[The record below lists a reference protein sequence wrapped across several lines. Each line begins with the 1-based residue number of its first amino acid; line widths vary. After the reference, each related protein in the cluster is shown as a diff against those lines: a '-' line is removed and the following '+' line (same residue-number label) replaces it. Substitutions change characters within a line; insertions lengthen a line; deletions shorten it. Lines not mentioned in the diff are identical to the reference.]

1 MLISCQISPFCTER
15 LVQHAGTARA
25 LDSNIT
31 EKRNTV
37 ALLETEREA
46 FLRELMVIK
55 ERVDAAKDGFV
66 LSQPDKMNIHLQSI
80 GNLLIWRN

>member
-1 MLISCQISPFCTER
+1 MISYQTSPFCTER
-15 LVQHAGTARA
+15 YVQHAGTARA

-66 LSQPDKMNIHLQSI
+66 PSQPDRINIHLQSI
-80 GNLLIWRN
+80 GNHLIWRN

>member
-1 MLISCQISPFCTER
+1 LYQN
-15 LVQHAGTARA
+15 TASA
-25 LDSNIT
+25 KVLDSNIA

-55 ERVDAAKDGFV
+55 ERVDAAKEGFV
-66 LSQPDKMNIHLQSI
+66 FPVPLSDGYARAHVY
-80 GNLLIWRN
+80 

>member
-1 MLISCQISPFCTER
+1 MQY
-15 LVQHAGTARA
+15 AGTARA

-66 LSQPDKMNIHLQSI
+66 LS
-80 GNLLIWRN
+80 

>member
-1 MLISCQISPFCTER
+1 MQ
-15 LVQHAGTARA
+15 QAGTAKA

-37 ALLETEREA
+37 ASLETEREA

-55 ERVDAAKDGFV
+55 ERVDAAKDGSV
-66 LSQPDKMNIHLQSI
+66 SS
-80 GNLLIWRN
+80 GSYG